1 MASKFTVYRTICE
14 HLETLDQITVATDCF
29 QHMKSELAK
38 ETNLHTEQAKWVHGE
53 TCIRVGV
60 VVDVNT
66 IVL

>member
-1 MASKFTVYRTICE
+1 
-14 HLETLDQITVATDCF
+14 
-29 QHMKSELAK
+29 MKSELAK